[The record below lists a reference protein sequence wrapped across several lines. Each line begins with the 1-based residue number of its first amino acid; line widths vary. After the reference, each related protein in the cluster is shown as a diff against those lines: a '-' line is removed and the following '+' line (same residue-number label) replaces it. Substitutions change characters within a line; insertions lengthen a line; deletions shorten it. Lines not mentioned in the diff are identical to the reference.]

1 MEMPKFIGNLPPSRV
16 AFYSVVILGSLIP
29 IYVFGIMGAVPFKV
43 PSSSMEPTLL
53 PGDFLF
59 ATPQKYYQRGDIIV
73 LRDPA
78 QKGAYLVK
86 RIVGLPG
93 DTISE
98 DNGYLSINGKYASEP
113 YLYEPVN
120 YVLLPVTVPENE
132 ILVLG
137 DNRNESEDSSR
148 WLIDPDT
155 GEVTVSDDYGV
166 SGPDGKTYKRTV
178 SIASVIGKVRYIYLP
193 FSRMG
198 RVDSYPLVN
207 VDGE

>member
-1 MEMPKFIGNLPPSRV
+1 M
-16 AFYSVVILGSLIP
+16 VIIGSLVP

-43 PSSSMEPTLL
+43 PSRSMEPTLL
-53 PGDFLF
+53 PGDYLF
-59 ATPQKYYQRGDIIV
+59 ATPEEYYHRGDIIV
-73 LRDPA
+73 LRDPT

-86 RIVGLPG
+86 RLVGLPG

-113 YLYEPVN
+113 YLFEPVN
-120 YVLLPVTVPENE
+120 YVLVPVTVPENE

-155 GEVTVSDDYGV
+155 GEVTVSDEYGNK
-166 SGPDGKTYKRTV
+166 GPDGKNYKRTV
-178 SIASVIGKVRYIYLP
+178 PISSVIGKVRYIYLP
-193 FSRMG
+193 FSRAG
-198 RVDSYPLVN
+198 KVESYPLVN